1 MGAGAVRPEET
12 GTERMRETPVLFRIV
27 VGGAY
32 IDRDWLR
39 KDTSSSRRKGGHK
52 SRARQCRG
60 LLEVGGCGWSGRV
73 RMDARCPRIANTNTR
88 AHRTSATVLWFPASE
103 LCVVC
108 GLCGMLSVDLWSA
121 SILDARW
128 SADLHIL
135 YDGMMEYGVSIMVSI
150 TITDMK

>member
-1 MGAGAVRPEET
+1 M
-12 GTERMRETPVLFRIV
+12 LFRIV

-60 LLEVGGCGWSGRV
+60 LLEVGGEV
-73 RMDARCPRIANTNTR
+73 PANREYECTR
-88 AHRTSATVLWFPASE
+88 ASHFWFPASE